1 MTCTYVECP
10 IWKETYINYKRSIKM
25 TCNRGLY
32 VTKDLHHR
40 RAVTD
45 VIFSLS
51 GNEGLMIATVSNH
64 VYICQKIDFS
74 YERDL

>member
-1 MTCTYVECP
+1 
-10 IWKETYINYKRSIKM
+10 M

-74 YERDL
+74 YETDL